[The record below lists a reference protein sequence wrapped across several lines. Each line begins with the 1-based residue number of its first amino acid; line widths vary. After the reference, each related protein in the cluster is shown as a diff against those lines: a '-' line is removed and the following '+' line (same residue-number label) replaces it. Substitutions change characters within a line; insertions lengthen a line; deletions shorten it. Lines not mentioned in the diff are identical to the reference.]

1 MFAEKGCNM
10 CGEEKER
17 NRKRRVGN
25 DYAELETECERKK
38 RMGMDGKLAYNFHWD
53 SEVSMELTHKL
64 ALIYQ
69 HFFQKYYYI
78 FSLLTIHPLVLYL
91 LLWESTTLSKEIRR
105 GYIANQLSHILNEA
119 IFCMLIRVYPL
130 MPYPALHC
138 GGILCGRDI
147 HPQILLTI
155 LAIGVIL
162 PNPPFEYLLLV
173 MHQKLVLNT
182 TSKVRLSKRS
192 QNGMMLT
199 LLFVLLINIA
209 GFGIFG
215 RRTAKADDILRRLEL
230 AWLASKGG
238 EVFLFGEV
246 GDPESFA
253 YECYIL
259 GAAIVIIFPPVIF
272 FSIHAVYVISRTK
285 NGFTDHTTRLQVRL
299 TSVLL
304 LQLGSVF
311 KCYALPLGM
320 MITMIMF
327 GTMNMPDWL
336 LGVGRP
342 MLTIEF
348 ILNPMPQSLIFLL
361 KNHTYR
367 RIIWSKIRR
376 LFRWITPCID
386 RTTLSIH
393 TPNAAF
399 SQLPSSSITRP
410 SGVS

>member
-1 MFAEKGCNM
+1 MMEQVPLRGTAM
-10 CGEEKER
+10 R
-17 NRKRRVGN
+17 Y
-25 DYAELETECERKK
+25 YAELETECERKK
-38 RMGMDGKLAYNFHWD
+38 RMGMDGK
-53 SEVSMELTHKL
+53 
-64 ALIYQ
+64 
-69 HFFQKYYYI
+69 
-78 FSLLTIHPLVLYL
+78 
-91 LLWESTTLSKEIRR
+91 
-105 GYIANQLSHILNEA
+105 LSHILNEA

-182 TSKVRLSKRS
+182 TSK
-192 QNGMMLT
+192 
-199 LLFVLLINIA
+199 
-209 GFGIFG
+209 
-215 RRTAKADDILRRLEL
+215 RLEL

-342 MLTIEF
+342 MLTTWT
-348 ILNPMPQSLIFLL
+348 L
-361 KNHTYR
+361 KAARSSQN
-367 RIIWSKIRR
+367 IRG
-376 LFRWITPCID
+376 P
-386 RTTLSIH
+386 
-393 TPNAAF
+393 
-399 SQLPSSSITRP
+399 
-410 SGVS
+410 

>member
-1 MFAEKGCNM
+1 MKKDLTEEAKPAKSETPAAKRVRKTR
-10 CGEEKER
+10 EEK
-17 NRKRRVGN
+17 K
-25 DYAELETECERKK
+25 AKT
-38 RMGMDGKLAYNFHWD
+38 D
-53 SEVSMELTHKL
+53 SSTSEDSPR
-64 ALIYQ
+64 
-69 HFFQKYYYI
+69 FQTYYYI

-91 LLWESTTLSKEIRR
+91 LIWESTTLSKEIRR

-138 GGILCGRDI
+138 GGFLCGRGI

-182 TSKVRLSKRS
+182 PSKRP
-192 QNGMMLT
+192 
-199 LLFVLLINIA
+199 
-209 GFGIFG
+209 
-215 RRTAKADDILRRLEL
+215 EL
-230 AWLASKGG
+230 AWLASKG
-238 EVFLFGEV
+238 
-246 GDPESFA
+246 
-253 YECYIL
+253 ECYIL
-259 GAAIVIIFPPVIF
+259 GAAIVLIFPPVVF
-272 FSIHAVYVISRTK
+272 FSIHAVYK
-285 NGFTDHTTRLQVRL
+285 GFTDHTTRLQVRL

-327 GTMNMPDWL
+327 GTMNIPDSL

-367 RIIWSKIRR
+367 KNTYKA
-376 LFRWITPCID
+376 L
-386 RTTLSIH
+386 
-393 TPNAAF
+393 
-399 SQLPSSSITRP
+399 
-410 SGVS
+410 